1 MGLKAPIYSRQ
12 SLSGSFK
19 HRGNRPL
26 YICTVGIHPKVS
38 GSQKNFHVPWLRN
51 MLISEGSK
59 GNTRIQG
66 DSLAWHLVFE
76 SHPLTRHE
84 RKNPRKGRR
93 PPITNYISHLEA
105 TRYLV
110 SMGWQ
115 ENRTCSCSLWLN
127 FRGCLSSRNDTL
139 INIISQSACGIHF
152 YKALQR
158 TKGVQKGFGGQ
169 FFNSQYGNSHQPPV
183 Y

>member
-19 HRGNRPL
+19 HRGNQAL

-38 GSQKNFHVPWLRN
+38 GSQKNSHVPCLGN

-84 RKNPRKGRR
+84 REESQDRSAPTINDIP
-93 PPITNYISHLEA
+93 HLEA

-115 ENRTCSCSLWLN
+115 ENRTCSQSLWLN
-127 FRGCLSSRNDTL
+127 FRGCLSS
-139 INIISQSACGIHF
+139 
-152 YKALQR
+152 
-158 TKGVQKGFGGQ
+158 
-169 FFNSQYGNSHQPPV
+169 
-183 Y
+183 